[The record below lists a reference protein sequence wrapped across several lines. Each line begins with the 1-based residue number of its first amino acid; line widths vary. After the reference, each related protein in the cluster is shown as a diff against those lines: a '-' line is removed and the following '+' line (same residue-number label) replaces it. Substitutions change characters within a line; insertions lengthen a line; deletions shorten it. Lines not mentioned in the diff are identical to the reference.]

1 MADWSNEKARTVRE
15 YLFRNASARL
25 DYDRHVVR
33 VLREINRRAEKV
45 NTWIVG
51 LSTGAIVLLVTGFS
65 KLANIPRWQAV
76 TVFAPFL
83 FSIISGL
90 LLRWL
95 LKEAERSLQSRCWS

>member
-1 MADWSNEKARTVRE
+1 MADWSNEKARRCVNIYSEMLRPDWTMTGT
-15 YLFRNASARL
+15 LFVSSGRL
-25 DYDRHVVR
+25 NRH
-33 VLREINRRAEKV
+33 AEKV

-65 KLANIPRWQAV
+65 KLPNIPRGQAV
-76 TVFAPFL
+76 MVFAPFL

-95 LKEAERSLQSRCWS
+95 LKETERSLQSRCWS